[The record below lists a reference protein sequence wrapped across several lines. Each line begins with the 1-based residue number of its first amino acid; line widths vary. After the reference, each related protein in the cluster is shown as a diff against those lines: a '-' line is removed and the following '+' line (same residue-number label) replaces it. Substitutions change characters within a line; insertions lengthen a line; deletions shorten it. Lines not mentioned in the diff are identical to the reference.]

1 MTDLTGKLI
10 SGTYQ
15 QLLLINSSTAN
26 EGVSTSATYVQ
37 TGDGTNTAL
46 KVATNKV
53 IVETALRVD
62 GTATI
67 TSGLHVSGKVCA
79 SSFFGDGSNLTGLTA
94 SIGGDISVSSIT
106 VAAGVNIGGSLKVVD
121 NVSVSGNIHA
131 VGAVSVGG
139 TLTQT
144 GVATFVSNV
153 TVGGKLVVEGDVSVS
168 GQLDV
173 NENVSVGGTL
183 LVTGTGTLT
192 GKTEFKND
200 VSVSGRLDVAGSVS
214 VGSVLNVTGIGNFAT
229 DVSVSGNMH
238 VVGNVTAALY
248 YGDGSNLTN
257 VVASLGNLPESVSI
271 SGYLNVGGAV
281 SITGAATFASTVT
294 VVGAAAL
301 KSNVTVGGTLAV
313 AGNTSVGGTI
323 IATGGITFD
332 GSVSVSGTL
341 NVAGNTS
348 IGGTLIQTGAATF
361 SSTVTVVGNAVLA
374 SLDVTGVATAATF
387 EPDGDTAAGDNAA
400 IGYTAAEGLILTG
413 QGSTSDIT
421 LKNDADGTVF
431 TVPTGTDDV
440 LFPDSAKAMW
450 GAGSDLQVFHDGSNS
465 YVQDTGTGSLFVEG
479 SSVTIRNSGG
489 TEAMASFTPDGAVSL
504 YHNNAIKLA
513 TAATGVTMTGEVT
526 ATGFTGTLDGVLGGG
541 TAAAASVTTLG
552 ATGVISAAD
561 GSVSAP
567 SISFSSDTNNGLAY
581 INADN
586 WGLVVGGA
594 WNWYFQAAQNYT
606 NVNLLALNAAGPGLL
621 NEAATST
628 NPTLVP
634 NRASPT
640 DGIGAA
646 TAGNVHII
654 TGGVNRVAIGSV
666 VNLGMAGSAATAAL
680 SFNGDFDTGLYHVA
694 ANTIGGAAAGAAV
707 WQWSSTGIEAA
718 NAAGPSI
725 RNVAATATVPPL
737 NPNKA
742 DADTGVGWVSANIGS
757 LVAGGAETLR
767 WASGTTTVTGDFF
780 TSNAQGGGLIDDVA
794 STTVPTILPRRG
806 ITNTGL
812 GSSSGFTTFITSGA
826 LIATLNSTAFE
837 MANAAGPSILNEA
850 ATATNPTLVPNKAD
864 PNTGIGWVSADSFN
878 FVTGG
883 GGRLTIS
890 DASIVSGVAMSMS
903 TDTGPVMLNEAAT
916 ATNPTLAPN
925 KADLDT
931 GVGWVSADIG
941 SLVAGGV
948 EALRW
953 QSSGVVSVPAA
964 LSFTDN
970 NGPSWGSTW
979 QTGNASSQF
988 VSFYINSVLAG
999 QVNATGVTVGNA
1011 AGGSILNEAATSSNP
1026 TIIPNKAD
1034 LDTGIG
1040 WVSADIG
1047 SLVAGGVSAL
1057 SWNAS
1062 ADVGIKTAAPLVSL
1076 HVQDSALSGSDTWTA
1091 DVQAVFGRN
1100 GNAGIAI
1107 YGAAANSAKIKFAK
1121 PADYDVGSI
1130 GYNFATDVMSF
1141 KSATLT
1147 AMNIT
1152 GGAVTKPLQP
1162 AFAAYNSATDASV
1175 TGAGT
1180 FAAVDFDTEVFDQG
1194 ADFAADTFTAPVAGR
1209 YFLQAAIQFT
1219 GVTAAADR
1227 IVVRLVTSNRT
1238 WHKDTNSTNDIPGGP
1253 ALNMSAVVDM
1263 DAGDTALVHGAVFG
1277 ESSNVVSFSG
1287 SANPVTFF
1295 SGCLLA

>member
-1 MTDLTGKLI
+1 
-10 SGTYQ
+10 
-15 QLLLINSSTAN
+15 
-26 EGVSTSATYVQ
+26 
-37 TGDGTNTAL
+37 
-46 KVATNKV
+46 
-53 IVETALRVD
+53 
-62 GTATI
+62 
-67 TSGLHVSGKVCA
+67 
-79 SSFFGDGSNLTGLTA
+79 
-94 SIGGDISVSSIT
+94 
-106 VAAGVNIGGSLKVVD
+106 
-121 NVSVSGNIHA
+121 
-131 VGAVSVGG
+131 
-139 TLTQT
+139 
-144 GVATFVSNV
+144 
-153 TVGGKLVVEGDVSVS
+153 
-168 GQLDV
+168 
-173 NENVSVGGTL
+173 
-183 LVTGTGTLT
+183 
-192 GKTEFKND
+192 
-200 VSVSGRLDVAGSVS
+200 
-214 VGSVLNVTGIGNFAT
+214 
-229 DVSVSGNMH
+229 
-238 VVGNVTAALY
+238 
-248 YGDGSNLTN
+248 
-257 VVASLGNLPESVSI
+257 
-271 SGYLNVGGAV
+271 
-281 SITGAATFASTVT
+281 
-294 VVGAAAL
+294 
-301 KSNVTVGGTLAV
+301 
-313 AGNTSVGGTI
+313 
-323 IATGGITFD
+323 
-332 GSVSVSGTL
+332 
-341 NVAGNTS
+341 
-348 IGGTLIQTGAATF
+348 
-361 SSTVTVVGNAVLA
+361 
-374 SLDVTGVATAATF
+374 
-387 EPDGDTAAGDNAA
+387 
-400 IGYTAAEGLILTG
+400 
-413 QGSTSDIT
+413 
-421 LKNDADGTVF
+421 
-431 TVPTGTDDV
+431 
-440 LFPDSAKAMW
+440 
-450 GAGSDLQVFHDGSNS
+450 
-465 YVQDTGTGSLFVEG
+465 
-479 SSVTIRNSGG
+479 
-489 TEAMASFTPDGAVSL
+489 
-504 YHNNAIKLA
+504 
-513 TAATGVTMTGEVT
+513 
-526 ATGFTGTLDGVLGGG
+526 
-541 TAAAASVTTLG
+541 
-552 ATGVISAAD
+552 
-561 GSVSAP
+561 
-567 SISFSSDTNNGLAY
+567 
-581 INADN
+581 
-586 WGLVVGGA
+586 
-594 WNWYFQAAQNYT
+594 
-606 NVNLLALNAAGPGLL
+606 
-621 NEAATST
+621 
-628 NPTLVP
+628 
-634 NRASPT
+634 
-640 DGIGAA
+640 
-646 TAGNVHII
+646 
-654 TGGVNRVAIGSV
+654 
-666 VNLGMAGSAATAAL
+666 
-680 SFNGDFDTGLYHVA
+680 
-694 ANTIGGAAAGAAV
+694 
-707 WQWSSTGIEAA
+707 
-718 NAAGPSI
+718 
-725 RNVAATATVPPL
+725 
-737 NPNKA
+737 
-742 DADTGVGWVSANIGS
+742 
-757 LVAGGAETLR
+757 
-767 WASGTTTVTGDFF
+767 
-780 TSNAQGGGLIDDVA
+780 
-794 STTVPTILPRRG
+794 
-806 ITNTGL
+806 
-812 GSSSGFTTFITSGA
+812 
-826 LIATLNSTAFE
+826 
-837 MANAAGPSILNEA
+837 
-850 ATATNPTLVPNKAD
+850 
-864 PNTGIGWVSADSFN
+864 
-878 FVTGG
+878 
-883 GGRLTIS
+883 
-890 DASIVSGVAMSMS
+890 
-903 TDTGPVMLNEAAT
+903 MLNEAAT